1 MNIEKADIATV
12 IRFGNLDNFL
22 IKLKLE
28 NKKIEDVI
36 NYIDNRNVS
45 ILERSLI
52 SRTFDIAKYLISNN
66 AKINNISDEGYNELH
81 FIAANINFNGA
92 LEIAYLLK
100 ERGVSLTLRDLV
112 HGNIPI
118 FLMCLEII
126 KQRIPQQIE
135 FLKECLLDINDY
147 TVKNNK
153 GYSIKDIILRSGISE
168 LINIVLK

>member
-1 MNIEKADIATV
+1 MNIEKSDIATV
-12 IRFGNLDNFL
+12 IRFGNLDDFL

-36 NYIDNRNVS
+36 NYTDNRNVS

-52 SRTFDIAKYLISNN
+52 SRKFDIAKYLISNN

-81 FIAANINFNGA
+81 FIAANINFNDA

-112 HGNIPI
+112 HGNTPI

-135 FLKECLLDINDY
+135 FLKECLLEINDY
-147 TVKNNK
+147 TLKNNK